1 MQTETPCVMLADQE
15 MAEIVQPDGTGEYQ
29 CRAYFWWDCRDE
41 KGNKVKAG
49 TYTAVDN
56 GRRCTGSKTL
66 EKEVKLAEGGSSE
79 TETESESETERE
91 TETQQP
97 STEAPNP
104 NTGKETEKK
113 DPAGN
118 HTESTEK
125 KEVQSISLVSRSAF
139 PVRKRT
145 VPKS

>member
-1 MQTETPCVMLADQE
+1 MSCRILDADGNTVRVLADQE

-49 TYTAVDN
+49 TYTAVVTAEDAS
-56 GRRCTGSKTL
+56 GSKTL
-66 EKEVKLAEGGSSE
+66 EKEVKLAEDRSSE

-118 HTESTEK
+118 HTESTE
-125 KEVQSISLVSRSAF
+125 
-139 PVRKRT
+139 
-145 VPKS
+145 